1 MVSGKKNICN
11 WNLKFK
17 DKIGL
22 KVNVK
27 IKKIKKMDKFWGLQ
41 ICPSSVEVT
50 SKVSVY
56 TNETK

>member
-1 MVSGKKNICN
+1 MVSGQKNICN

-27 IKKIKKMDKFWGLQ
+27 IKK
-41 ICPSSVEVT
+41 
-50 SKVSVY
+50 
-56 TNETK
+56 